1 MSGNIDELTRE
12 EAVQAL
18 RWWVE
23 AGVDVAVS
31 EEPRDWLKKSA
42 PARKAVIVPDVA
54 ADIAPVSPQEL
65 PSDFSAFRA
74 YLETATGLPLDRAG
88 ARRVLPHGLA
98 GAKIMLLSDM
108 PARED
113 AGDGQPIGGEAWL
126 LATKMLAAIGMT
138 ADDAY
143 SASLAC
149 FHAPGARLGEA
160 ELAQCADIARRHVE
174 LVKPERLLLLG
185 EGPARALLGD
195 KLTAVRGRIHK
206 IAGVRTVATFHPR
219 WLLQRPGDKAQAWR
233 DLLLLMEEA

>member
-1 MSGNIDELTRE
+1 MGGNIDELTHG
-12 EAVQAL
+12 EAAQML
-18 RWWVE
+18 RWWLD

-31 EEPRDWLKKSA
+31 EEPRSWLKTATAVRAAITA
-42 PARKAVIVPDVA
+42 PE
-54 ADIAPVSPQEL
+54 IAPPSPQQL
-65 PSDFSAFRA
+65 PSDFNAFRA

-88 ARRVLPHGLA
+88 ARRVLPHGLV
-98 GAKIMLLSDM
+98 GAKIMLLSDT

-149 FHAPGARLGEA
+149 FHAPGARLDEA
-160 ELAQCADIARRHVE
+160 ELAMCADIARRHVE

-195 KLTAVRGRIHK
+195 KLSAVRGRIHK

-219 WLLQRPGDKAQAWR
+219 WLLQRPGDKALAWR
-233 DLLLLMEEA
+233 DLLLLMDEA

>member
-1 MSGNIDELTRE
+1 MGGNIDELTRD
-12 EAVQAL
+12 EAAQML

-31 EEPRDWLKKSA
+31 EEPREWLKKAA
-42 PARKAVIVPDVA
+42 PARVAVIA
-54 ADIAPVSPQEL
+54 AAIAPPSPQEL
-65 PSDFSAFRA
+65 PSDFNAFRA
-74 YLETATGLPLDRAG
+74 HLETATGLPLDRAG

-108 PARED
+108 PSRED
-113 AGDGQPIGGEAWL
+113 AADDRPIGGEAWL

-138 ADDAY
+138 PDDAY

-149 FHAPGARLGEA
+149 FHAPGARLDEA

-185 EGPARALLGD
+185 EGPARVLLGD
-195 KLTAVRGRIHK
+195 KLTTVRGHIHK

-219 WLLQRPGDKAQAWR
+219 WLLQRPGDKALAWR
-233 DLLLLMEEA
+233 DLLLLMDEA

>member
-1 MSGNIDELTRE
+1 MGGNIDELTHG
-12 EAVQAL
+12 EAAQML

-31 EEPRDWLKKSA
+31 EEPRNWLKVPISA
-42 PARKAVIVPDVA
+42 RA
-54 ADIAPVSPQEL
+54 AALPVDIAPPSPGEL
-65 PSDFSAFRA
+65 PSNFNAFRA
-74 YLETATGLPLDRAG
+74 YLESATGLPLDRAG
-88 ARRVLPHGLA
+88 ARRILPHGIEA
-98 GAKIMLLSDM
+98 AKIMLLSDA

-138 ADDAY
+138 PDDAY

-149 FHAPGARLGEA
+149 FHVPGARLAEA

-195 KLTAVRGRIHK
+195 KLTAGRGHVHK

-219 WLLQRPGDKAQAWR
+219 WLLQRPGDKALAWR
-233 DLLLLMEEA
+233 DLLLLMEAE